1 MFRNLA
7 MFRLTAQFVLLL
19 AFLVSVALLRARA
32 QGTNTQPTSAQ
43 TANDQNA
50 NGAPPA
56 ASGLDTT
63 TQMSE
68 NPPLSGLDQP
78 RFEPGFGARSYLA
91 PKVELNEAIDSNATG
106 NFSSNT
112 NITETTRAL
121 GSLDLQKLWK
131 RHPLDLDYI
140 AGVDWYNNT
149 GGHVYQVQALEGTQR
164 FLWRTGQL
172 ALRDSFSY
180 LPEGAFGFGSFG
192 GAGGA
197 FGASGG
203 IPGGITEP
211 GIFSN
216 GQFGS
221 IGTQPRITNMGIV
234 DVTQYLSPRT
244 SVVLTGGYGVTDFL
258 NNSSTANCAA
268 TTGCYF
274 NSQMAIGEAGFN
286 YQISRRNQVAVVYA
300 YEQIHF
306 PTELAGSIHV
316 NIWQLLYGHR
326 ISGKLDFLIG
336 GGPELVRRT
345 QSSEELFG
353 QIPLGLPCTTTSGG
367 LLPCVTTTS
376 RFITGSARMSLRYH
390 VSARTELMLTYLR
403 YISPGSGFFGGA
415 NTDVVRLAA
424 SHSLARRWTVVAD
437 MGYAQNSRL
446 LTATAAVAAGTS
458 HYHYWYAG
466 GGVHRV
472 LGRYFGAFASYQFDE
487 FGFSDQGCTGA
498 GKNCGRSFGRNVL
511 LLGVH
516 WTPNPIRL
524 D

>member
-1 MFRNLA
+1 MI
-7 MFRLTAQFVLLL
+7 RLTTQSVAV
-19 AFLVSVALLRARA
+19 VALLLGAALMRA
-32 QGTNTQPTSAQ
+32 QAQDTNTSPPSAQ
-43 TANDQNA
+43 SGNDQNA
-50 NGAPPA
+50 SGAAPPA
-56 ASGLDTT
+56 TGLDTT

-91 PKVELNEAIDSNATG
+91 PRVEVNEAIDSNATG
-106 NFSSNT
+106 NFSSNNSVT
-112 NITETTRAL
+112 STTRAL

-131 RHPLDLDYI
+131 LHPLDVNYI
-140 AGVDWYNNT
+140 GGVDWYNNS
-149 GGHVYQVQALEGTQR
+149 GGHVYTVQALEGTQR

-197 FGASGG
+197 FGATGG
-203 IPGGITEP
+203 LPGGVTEP

-221 IGTQPRITNMGIV
+221 IGTQPRITNMGMV

-244 SVVLTGGYGVTDFL
+244 SVVLTGAYGVTDFL
-258 NNSSTANCAA
+258 DNPDTPSCAA
-268 TTGCYF
+268 NTGCYF
-274 NSQMAIGEAGFN
+274 NSQMAIGQAGFN
-286 YQISRRNQVAVVYA
+286 YQISRRNQIALVYA
-300 YEQIHF
+300 YEEIHF
-306 PTELAGSIHV
+306 PTELAGSINV
-316 NIWQLLYGHR
+316 NLWQLLYGHR

-336 GGPELVRRT
+336 GGPELVRRV
-345 QSSEELFG
+345 QSQEELFG
-353 QIPLGLPCTTTSGG
+353 QIPLGLPCTTISGG

-376 RFITGSARMSLRYH
+376 KFITGSARMSLRYH
-390 VSARTELMLTYLR
+390 VSARTELLLTYLR

-415 NTDVVRLAA
+415 NTNVVRFAA
-424 SHSLARRWTVVAD
+424 DHSLARRWTLITD
-437 MGYAQNSRL
+437 TGYAQNSRL
-446 LTATAAVAAGTS
+446 LTETAGIAAGTS
-458 HYHYWYAG
+458 QYHYWYAG
-466 GGVHRV
+466 AGVHRV
-472 LGRYFGAFASYQFDE
+472 LGRYFGAFATYQFNE
-487 FGFSDQGCTGA
+487 FGFSDHGCTGTA
-498 GKNCGRSFGRNVL
+498 TNCGRSFGRNIL